1 MDQAGSLAFN
11 PAPDDAE
18 RERIQELSRWLS
30 PQTSPLIH
38 PADHR
43 QCRYYCTFGR
53 PSPTAGTDAKLNDG
67 DLQGDEQPS
76 MAALSTD
83 ITLTAL
89 AQLGVHRLACD
100 RSFVSII
107 DGDNQHIIAEATASI
122 SLRDKDQHLPGDAI
136 YLGARTLGLVWG
148 VCPHTIRL
156 FTGQGGLQ
164 DVESENV
171 TANRTRYIIRDFMRE
186 DCFKDRPYVRE
197 WPHLRFYAEVPL
209 YSPSGYVL
217 GSYCVV
223 DNKPRMDFDDQGV
236 GILREIADAIA
247 QHLENVRIAHYHR
260 RSERLVQGLTTFVK
274 NYTDFDP
281 RDASSARRLES
292 TARASNDNPL
302 STGIDNDR
310 QSSVSPS
317 AVDNQCDFG
326 PATSSS
332 AALTEATSPQLSEST
347 QPSSLD
353 SISDRQMVT
362 PGEEKSLEATL
373 KVGERDRNDA
383 ATHNTPLSSSAD
395 NVPISD
401 RISSIFSR
409 ASALLKE
416 SMDLDGVVF
425 LDATRSNPSL

>member
-1 MDQAGSLAFN
+1 MLSANGSRNCQGGFPLK
-11 PAPDDAE
+11 
-18 RERIQELSRWLS
+18 
-30 PQTSPLIH
+30 TSPLIH

-43 QCRYYCTFGR
+43 QFRYYCTFGS
-53 PSPTAGTDAKLNDG
+53 PSQSQSPAAADAVLNDG

-89 AQLGVHRLACD
+89 AQLGVHRLACE

-107 DGDNQHIIAEATASI
+107 DGDNQHIIAEATASV

-156 FTGQGGLQ
+156 FTGQCGSQ
-164 DVESENV
+164 VVESDNL
-171 TANRTRYIIRDFMRE
+171 TANRTRYIIRDFMKE
-186 DCFKDRPYVRE
+186 ESFKDRPYVRE
-197 WPHLRFYAEVPL
+197 WPHMRFYAEVPL

-217 GSYCVV
+217 GSFCVV
-223 DNKPRMDFDDQGV
+223 DSKPRMKFDDQDV
-236 GILREIADAIA
+236 NVLREIADAIA
-247 QHLENVRIAHYHR
+247 QHLENVRIAHNHR

-274 NYTDFDP
+274 DYTDFDP
-281 RDASSARRLES
+281 RGASSARRLES
-292 TARASNDNPL
+292 TARASNENPL
-302 STGIDNDR
+302 SASIDDEGEIA
-310 QSSVSPS
+310 VSPS
-317 AVDNQCDFG
+317 VGGNPGFG

-332 AALTEATSPQLSEST
+332 AALTEEVTSPHLSEST

-353 SISDRQMVT
+353 SISDRQIVT

-373 KVGERDRNDA
+373 KFGESDRNDA
-383 ATHNTPLSSSAD
+383 AAHTTTPLSSSAD
-395 NVPISD
+395 NIPLSD
-401 RISSIFSR
+401 RISSVFSR
-409 ASALLKE
+409 ASSLLKE

-425 LDATRSNPSL
+425 VDATQSNPSL